1 MMNNIYVESLWMAWD
16 AVKSNK
22 LRSLLTMLGII
33 IGITAVIVL
42 LGLGFGIQDR
52 IEGKISGLGSNI
64 VAIHPGSRSKYG
76 SERTG
81 ALESLSYKD
90 YLAIKKLPNIKNASP
105 LVHGQYVAV
114 NGNKNWNTDISGV
127 NSEYITMT
135 DQKLIEGR
143 LWTEKEYVNRERV
156 VVLGKTV
163 ANNLFGE
170 ISPIGKKIRV
180 NNMPFTVIGVLEPK
194 GLLFGFD
201 QDDRIL
207 APFSTVQER
216 IVGIDYLNA
225 IVLTYSSIEVMP
237 QVEVDVT
244 NLLRAKHRLI
254 GSADNDFTIMNSR
267 DLMNFLGDTTQML
280 TLFLGSIASISL
292 LVGGIGIMNIMLV
305 SVTERT
311 REIGIRKALGA
322 TYNMIV
328 AQFLIEAIFISLSGG
343 IIGMILGVS
352 ATKLV
357 GLLTGIKTVIYFGPI
372 IGSFIFS
379 VAVGL
384 VFGLY
389 PAQKAAKLNPIDALH
404 YE

>member
-1 MMNNIYVESLWMAWD
+1 MNNIYVESLWMAWD

-194 GLLFGFD
+194 GLLFDFD

>member
-1 MMNNIYVESLWMAWD
+1 MNNIYVESLWMAWD

-64 VAIHPGSRSKYG
+64 VAIQPGSRSKYG

>member
-1 MMNNIYVESLWMAWD
+1 MNNIYVESLWMAWD

-163 ANNLFGE
+163 ANNLFGG

-201 QDDRIL
+201 PDDRIL

-372 IGSFIFS
+372 IGSFMFS

>member
-1 MMNNIYVESLWMAWD
+1 MNNIYVESLWMAWD

-81 ALESLSYKD
+81 ALESLSYRD

>member
-1 MMNNIYVESLWMAWD
+1 MNNIYVESLWMAWD

-343 IIGMILGVS
+343 VIGMILGVS

-372 IGSFIFS
+372 IGSFMFS

>member
-1 MMNNIYVESLWMAWD
+1 MNNIYVESLWMAWD

-81 ALESLSYKD
+81 ALESLSYRD

-156 VVLGKTV
+156 VILGKTV
-163 ANNLFGE
+163 ANNLFGG

-201 QDDRIL
+201 PDDRIL

>member
-1 MMNNIYVESLWMAWD
+1 MNNIYVESLWMAWD
-16 AVKSNK
+16 AVKNNK

>member
-1 MMNNIYVESLWMAWD
+1 MNNIYVESLWMAWD

-76 SERTG
+76 SETTG

>member
-1 MMNNIYVESLWMAWD
+1 MNNIYVESLWMAWD

-254 GSADNDFTIMNSR
+254 GSADNDFTIMNPR

>member
-1 MMNNIYVESLWMAWD
+1 MNNIYVESLWMAWD

>member
-1 MMNNIYVESLWMAWD
+1 MYNIYVESLWMAWD

>member
-1 MMNNIYVESLWMAWD
+1 MNNIYVESLWMAWD

-81 ALESLSYKD
+81 ALESLSYRD

-114 NGNKNWNTDISGV
+114 NGNKNWNTDMSGV

>member
-1 MMNNIYVESLWMAWD
+1 MNNIYVESLWMAWD

-372 IGSFIFS
+372 IGSFMFS

>member
-1 MMNNIYVESLWMAWD
+1 MNNIYVESLWMAWD

-328 AQFLIEAIFISLSGG
+328 AQFLIEAIFISLLGG

>member
-1 MMNNIYVESLWMAWD
+1 MNNIYVESLWMAWD

-372 IGSFIFS
+372 IGSFVFS

>member
-1 MMNNIYVESLWMAWD
+1 MNNIYVESLWMAWD

-64 VAIHPGSRSKYG
+64 VAIYPGSRSKYG

-114 NGNKNWNTDISGV
+114 NGNKNWNTDMSGV

>member
-1 MMNNIYVESLWMAWD
+1 MNNIYVESLWMAWD

-244 NLLRAKHRLI
+244 NLLRAKHRLM

>member
-1 MMNNIYVESLWMAWD
+1 MNNIYVESLWMAWD

-114 NGNKNWNTDISGV
+114 NGNKNWNTDMSGV

-343 IIGMILGVS
+343 IIGMVLGVS

>member
-1 MMNNIYVESLWMAWD
+1 MNNIYVESLWMAWD

-343 IIGMILGVS
+343 IIGMVLGVS

>member
-1 MMNNIYVESLWMAWD
+1 MNNIYVESLWMAWD

-127 NSEYITMT
+127 KSEYITMT
-135 DQKLIEGR
+135 NQKLIEGR

>member
-1 MMNNIYVESLWMAWD
+1 MNNIYVESLWMAWD

-33 IGITAVIVL
+33 IGIIAVIVL